1 MRQMTL
7 ELDQTYQRPVVT
19 LDNFFGLDAMI
30 DTGAV
35 YPVWMN
41 GEESLCKLGA
51 VKKRNSVPFG
61 GLGGMTNGAVR
72 DSGFEVGRPHLS
84 QYEHHRPPLQFS
96 CAAALARHH
105 V

>member
-41 GEESLCKLGA
+41 G
-51 VKKRNSVPFG
+51 
-61 GLGGMTNGAVR
+61 
-72 DSGFEVGRPHLS
+72 
-84 QYEHHRPPLQFS
+84 
-96 CAAALARHH
+96 
-105 V
+105 